1 MSEEKV
7 KEVTAYGQEFVLVN
21 LLLKM
26 VFKQAMSMMFSSIIM
41 VQILAHLPLAD
52 IILPANALQTFDIMI
67 GIVSFD
73 YF

>member
-1 MSEEKV
+1 MSKEKV

-52 IILPANALQTFDIMI
+52 ITLPANALQTFDIMI

>member
-7 KEVTAYGQEFVLVN
+7 QEVTSIGQEFVLAN

-41 VQILAHLPLAD
+41 IQILAHLPLAD
-52 IILPANALQTFDIMI
+52 ITLPANALQTFDIMI